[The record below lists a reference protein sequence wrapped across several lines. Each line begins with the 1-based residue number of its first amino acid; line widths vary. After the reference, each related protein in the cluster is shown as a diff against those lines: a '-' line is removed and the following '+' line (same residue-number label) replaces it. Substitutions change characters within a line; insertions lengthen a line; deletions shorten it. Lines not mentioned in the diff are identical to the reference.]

1 MLPIRDNIT
10 SKNVPV
16 VNHLLIGINVLVFLV
31 QLAQGSGPHPFAA
44 VYGLVPGR
52 FFTPDGVA
60 DIGFWRHAPTL
71 VTFMF
76 LHGGF
81 SHIIGNM
88 LFLYIFG
95 DNVEDRLGPLR
106 YLLFYLA
113 GGILSGLTQMVMNIH
128 SQIPIIGAS
137 GAVSGVMGAYV
148 ILHPGAKILTL
159 VPIIIIPWMVDIPA
173 AFFVGIWFIFQ
184 FINAAGSSGAAG
196 GVAWWAHIGGFLFG
210 MVLLKVSLMLPETG
224 LSKRLRPATARRTS
238 HRLQVVRPDAPGE
251 NDPHL
256 YGTLHLT
263 PFEALT
269 GARKMVTV
277 SRGINSRQLRV
288 TVPAGI
294 KSGSSLRLRGQGKTL
309 PDGTR
314 GDLYLR
320 IEWDRS

>member
-1 MLPIRDNIT
+1 MLPIRDDIT

-31 QLAQGSGPHPFAA
+31 QLAQGSGPHPFAT
-44 VYGLVPGR
+44 VYGLVPAR
-52 FFTPDGVA
+52 FVAPYGSA
-60 DIGFWRHAPTL
+60 DIGFWQYTPTL

-88 LFLYIFG
+88 LFLHIFG

-106 YLLFYLA
+106 YLFFYLA
-113 GGILSGLTQMVMNIH
+113 VGIVSGLTQMVINIH

-173 AFFVGIWFIFQ
+173 IFFVGIWFIFQ
-184 FINAAGSSGAAG
+184 FINAAGSSGAAT

-210 MVLLKVSLMLPETG
+210 MVLLKVSLRVPESG
-224 LSKRLRPATARRTS
+224 LSKPIRSATVRKKS
-238 HRLQVVRPDAPGE
+238 HRLQVIRPDAPRE
-251 NDPHL
+251 TDPNL

-277 SRGINSRQLRV
+277 SRGLKSRQLRV
-288 TVPAGI
+288 TVPAGM
-294 KSGSSLRLRGQGKTL
+294 KSGSSLRLRGEGKTL

-314 GDLYLR
+314 GDLYLK
-320 IEWDRS
+320 IEWDRW